1 MYEGELI
8 RLRAYKKEEI
18 NQILE
23 YVNDPEI
30 KRFTTPMVPYPFTYE
45 DEEKWLNSN
54 SALNHTYSFA
64 IESLN
69 EGKYVGGCGINIVDW
84 KNSNA
89 TLGIF
94 IGDKNYWSKG
104 FGTDAMTVLIK
115 FVFYQMNIR
124 KVKLSVYAFNERAIK
139 CYEKCGFKK
148 EGVLRDEIF
157 KDGRYYDEIIMGI
170 LRDEYG
176 SM

>member
-1 MYEGELI
+1 MYEGKLV

-23 YVNDPEI
+23 YINDPEI
-30 KRFTTPMVPYPFTYE
+30 KRLTTPIVPYPFTYE

-54 SALNHTYSFA
+54 SALNNTYSFA
-64 IESLN
+64 VETLN
-69 EGKYVGGCGINIVDW
+69 EGKYIGGCGVNSVDW

-89 TLGIF
+89 LVGIF
-94 IGDKNYWSKG
+94 IGDKDYWGKG
-104 FGTDAMTVLIK
+104 YGTDAMKVLLK
-115 FVFYQMNIR
+115 FIFNQMNIH

-148 EGVLRDEIF
+148 EGVLRKEIF
-157 KDGRYYDEIIMGI
+157 KDGKYHDEIIMGI
-170 LRDEYG
+170 LKEEYKE
-176 SM
+176 